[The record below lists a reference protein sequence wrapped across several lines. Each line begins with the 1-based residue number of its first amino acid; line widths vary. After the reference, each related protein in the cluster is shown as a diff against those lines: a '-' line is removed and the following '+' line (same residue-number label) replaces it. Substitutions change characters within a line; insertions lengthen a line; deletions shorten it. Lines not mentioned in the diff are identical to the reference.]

1 MDSHEVHLDAL
12 RRIKHRKP
20 GSGTVDS
27 VAPACMQMSHL
38 RVRAKKKQLA
48 ATRLVEIERDN
59 RRLLTRMAMIITS
72 SKEYPV
78 RRATRRKVYVKNEP
92 LSVADIKP
100 YYNRKDWRAEQLD
113 VLKRLQRWPP
123 FEPLPKEE
131 IVAAP
136 KPRQRVPY
144 TAPLPRPPRRRPRV
158 AVVEQQCEEPA
169 AEPSREAD
177 ASPSSKSGSRSG
189 KRKNPR
195 SKTAPPIEEAVV
207 AVSHGFKPGRYPV
220 KVPTQPAC
228 VSDAADFNA
237 EATDSCDLA
246 LTPRRTIAFKT
257 HARCLGG
264 NVDLRLDCVLD
275 DLTRT
280 ASITTKMPAL
290 ALVDPDA
297 THNFVAA
304 LARRALVTATQQHHT
319 TALAALADGTT
330 EDDVLNTIT
339 DASLAD
345 SLQRI
350 LRDCK

>member
-1 MDSHEVHLDAL
+1 MASHDAHLDAL
-12 RRIKHRKP
+12 RRIKQRKP

-48 ATRLVEIERDN
+48 ATRRVEIERDN
-59 RRLLTRMAMIITS
+59 ARLLTRMAMIITS
-72 SKEYPV
+72 SKEYP
-78 RRATRRKVYVKNEP
+78 TRRVKKSKVYVKNEP
-92 LSVADIKP
+92 FKPEVKP

-123 FEPLPKEE
+123 FEPLPKEQVVE
-131 IVAAP
+131 PP
-136 KPRQRVPY
+136 KPRKRVPY
-144 TAPLPRPPRRRPRV
+144 TAPLPRPRRPRPL
-158 AVVEQQCEEPA
+158 VVVHCEEPVS
-169 AEPSREAD
+169 EPPREPD
-177 ASPSSKSGSRSG
+177 TSPSSKSGSRSA

-195 SKTAPPIEEAVV
+195 SAPPIEETVV
-207 AVSHGFKPGRYPV
+207 VVSHSGFKPGRYPV
-220 KVPTQPAC
+220 KMPTQPAC
-228 VSDAADFNA
+228 VSDAADFDT

-246 LTPRRTIAFKT
+246 ITPRCTVAFAT

-264 NVDLRLDCVLD
+264 NVHLRLDCG
-275 DLTRT
+275 DLART

-304 LARRALVTATQQHHT
+304 LARRALVTATQQHHKA
-319 TALAALADGTT
+319 ALAALADGTS
-330 EDDVLNTIT
+330 EDDVLDTIT

-345 SLQRI
+345 SLQQI
-350 LRDCK
+350 LRDSK